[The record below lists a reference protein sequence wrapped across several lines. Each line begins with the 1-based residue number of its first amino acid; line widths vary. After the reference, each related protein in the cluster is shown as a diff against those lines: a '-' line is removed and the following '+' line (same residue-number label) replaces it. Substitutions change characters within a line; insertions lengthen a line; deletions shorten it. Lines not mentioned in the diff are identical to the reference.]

1 MIPELAAHPEC
12 ILPADAPPFA
22 GRGGDHIQ
30 THARFDILT
39 GPIFTEPDPFYNDR
53 NVSEAGTGTLTA
65 MAEAAAARVGLRVGT
80 DLEIDVG
87 EGNKGWILVGY
98 RILDDVDSEN

>member
-1 MIPELAAHPEC
+1 
-12 ILPADAPPFA
+12 
-22 GRGGDHIQ
+22 
-30 THARFDILT
+30 
-39 GPIFTEPDPFYNDR
+39 
-53 NVSEAGTGTLTA
+53 

-80 DLEIDVG
+80 DVEIDVG